1 MSIAEPGTI
10 DDLIAD
16 AARAGHQVTARL
28 VRDWTQVG
36 LLDQPRKRPAGRGRG
51 SSQALYAANQRELL
65 LTLLSKRPSN
75 GIGSLARI
83 PVGIW
88 MYWGDEY
95 VPLRQA
101 RRALLAWLGNPRVSL
116 RRARETTKTIVG
128 QLDNPT
134 ATPTARRELRNV
146 LAEISHT
153 GQLDEDRLERAAFD
167 VFEPHVSQI
176 RRALGHPAAPLM
188 VDSFIGAIKA
198 RVTAVTHLTDNRVSD
213 EVFYQA
219 RHSHLMTYAEYA
231 VRQPVFAISTPPQ
244 SPDMYE
250 PVTAQT
256 ALNECCIHLL
266 TTIGLEIIYPERAA
280 QLRAAAGPDT
290 VRQVPPAAR
299 QAILR
304 RIV

>member
-1 MSIAEPGTI
+1 VPITEPGTI
-10 DDLIAD
+10 DDLVTDGAS
-16 AARAGHQVTARL
+16 AGHQITVRL

-51 SSQALYAANQRELL
+51 SSQALYPANQRELL
-65 LTLLSKRPSN
+65 LTLLSKRPGN
-75 GIGSLARI
+75 GISSLARI

-101 RRALLAWLGNPRVSL
+101 RKALLTWLGNPRASL
-116 RRARETTKTIVG
+116 RRARETARTIVG
-128 QLDNPT
+128 QLDNP
-134 ATPTARRELRNV
+134 AAIPAARRELRNV
-146 LAEISHT
+146 LTEISYT
-153 GQLDEDRLERAAFD
+153 GRLDEARLERAAFD
-167 VFEPHVSQI
+167 VFEPQVSQI

-188 VDSFIGAIKA
+188 VDSVIGAIKA
-198 RVTAVTHLTDNRVSD
+198 RVTAAAHLTENRVAD

-219 RHSHLMTYAEYA
+219 RHAHLIGYAEYA
-231 VRQPVFAISTPPQ
+231 VRQPVFASSTPPQ
-244 SPDMYE
+244 SPGMYE

-266 TTIGLEIIYPERAA
+266 TAIGLEIMSPERAA
-280 QLRAAAGPDT
+280 QLRAAAPGT
-290 VRQVPPAAR
+290 VRHVPPAAR